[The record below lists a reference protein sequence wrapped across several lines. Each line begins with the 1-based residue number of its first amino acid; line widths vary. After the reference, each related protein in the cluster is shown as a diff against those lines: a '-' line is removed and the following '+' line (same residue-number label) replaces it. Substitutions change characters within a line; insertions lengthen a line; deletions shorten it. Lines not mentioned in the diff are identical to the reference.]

1 MFEGLTPYK
10 GINTRVRLFQ
20 SVGDIMSGIIATH
33 KAYAREYDKIAPRF
47 DKGTNTQVLRSIYAF
62 LLENTHY
69 KIEPNDKQTL
79 RSPAAILAL
88 GGNPAH
94 GLDCKSYSLF
104 IGGVLDALNR
114 RGRKFNWCYR
124 FASYKMLDKIPHHV
138 FVVVNPDTTN
148 EIFIDPVIKPFN
160 YKKAYFYKIDKYP
173 PTMALY
179 SVSGIGRRRGTNRQE
194 RQANKAE
201 AKAKIVNKLKK
212 AGKVAVR
219 FSPPTVA
226 ARNSF
231 LLLVKLNAFK
241 LADNLKKAETK
252 APGDLQKFWEKLGG
266 SWNALKKNIN
276 IGGRKQGA
284 RIAGDPVVTPT
295 LIASAVPILV
305 KIREFLK
312 KLGLTEDDIKK
323 LSKLAQGAIK
333 TAIDKKAENE
343 AAAQESE
350 ISIEPSEVMAEAND
364 MPADAP
370 SDEAEYESTDSEDGI
385 GNILTTIKTNPLPW
399 VAGAAAAYFIFKPKT
414 RRK

>member
-20 SVGDIMSGIIATH
+20 SVGDIMSGIMATH

-138 FVVVNPDTTN
+138 FVVVNPDTAN

-160 YKKAYFYKIDKYP
+160 YKKPYFYKIDKYP

-201 AKAKIVNKLKK
+201 AKARIINNIKK
-212 AGKVAVR
+212 GGKVAVK
-219 FSPPTVA
+219 FAPPTVA
-226 ARNSF
+226 ARNAF
-231 LLLVKLNAFK
+231 LLLVKLNFNRLAERLTLLNQRKAGALQK
-241 LADNLKKAETK
+241 LWESLGGNYKSLLANIQRGTKNQAAQVGLEPATTATAAAVTATPILIKIMKMLAEVGIKKE
-252 APGDLQKFWEKLGG
+252 DLQKLAQ
-266 SWNALKKNIN
+266 S
-276 IGGRKQGA
+276 
-284 RIAGDPVVTPT
+284 V
-295 LIASAVPILV
+295 
-305 KIREFLK
+305 
-312 KLGLTEDDIKK
+312 IKK
-323 LSKLAQGAIK
+323 
-333 TAIDKKAENE
+333 AIDKKAENE

-350 ISIEPSEVMAEAND
+350 ISIEPGEVMAEAND

-370 SDEAEYESTDSEDGI
+370 SDEAEYESTDSEFGI